1 MDKRINNKTKENITI
16 GPFLSSKKIYLKGKI
31 FCFGDGGAKRSR
43 WRDNITTRSART
55 MFVRNTTRAE
65 RALIG
70 LMLEVSSSK
79 VY

>member
-1 MDKRINNKTKENITI
+1 
-16 GPFLSSKKIYLKGKI
+16 
-31 FCFGDGGAKRSR
+31 
-43 WRDNITTRSART
+43 